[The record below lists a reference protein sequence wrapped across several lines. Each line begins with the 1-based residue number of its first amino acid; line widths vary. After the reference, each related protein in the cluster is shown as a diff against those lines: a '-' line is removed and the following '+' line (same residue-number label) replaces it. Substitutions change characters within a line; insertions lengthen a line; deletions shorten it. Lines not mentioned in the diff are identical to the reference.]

1 MRFLHTG
8 DWHVGKTLRGRSRAD
23 EHRAVLNEITELARD
38 QKVDIA
44 LVAGDLFDSASPTAE
59 SEEIVYGA
67 LLELA
72 HASEWV
78 VVISGNHDNPRR
90 LAAVEPLMRLTNIRV
105 LPSLAL
111 PEDGGV
117 IVLQTKVGDARI
129 AMLPFLS
136 QRLIVKADDLMMRD
150 AFEHIGSYAERAHR
164 IIQALCP
171 DKIDN
176 TDKAPP
182 QTVDILLAHAMV
194 HGGVMGGGERQA
206 HTIFEYS
213 IPTTAFPS
221 SLHYTAL
228 GHLHRAQKLPAA
240 CPVWYSGSPL
250 QLDFGETH
258 DAKSVNIVDAEPGVP
273 ATVASLPLTAG
284 RRLRHVKTTMEKL
297 IEVAAEA
304 GDDYLRVEIDAPPA
318 PGLADQVRERLP
330 NAVDV
335 QVSKRH
341 PKHDDTDRARPTRI
355 GRSPRELFH
364 EYLSERGEDDA
375 QLKALFDELL
385 EEVYAP
391 D

>member
-23 EHRAVLNEITELARD
+23 EHRAVLKEIAELARD
-38 QKVDIA
+38 EKVDIV
-44 LVAGDLFDSASPTAE
+44 LVAGDLFDSASPTPE

-72 HASEWV
+72 RASEWV

-105 LPSLAL
+105 LPAVAL

-117 IVLQTKVGDARI
+117 IRLQTKAGDARI

-150 AFEHIGSYAERAHR
+150 TFEHIGSYAERAHR
-164 IIQALCP
+164 IIQSLCP
-171 DKIDN
+171 DS
-176 TDKAPP
+176 KAD

-194 HGGVMGGGERQA
+194 HGGVLGGGERQA

-213 IPTTAFPS
+213 IPTTAFPG
-221 SLHYTAL
+221 SLQYTAL

-240 CPVWYSGSPL
+240 CPTWYAGSPL
-250 QLDFGETH
+250 QLDFGETR
-258 DAKSVNIVDAEPGVP
+258 DAKSVNIVDAEPGVQ
-273 ATVASLPLTAG
+273 ATVRSAPLSAG
-284 RRLRHVKTTMEKL
+284 RRLRYVKTTMEKL

-304 GDDYLRVEIDAPPA
+304 GDDFLRVVIDAPPT

-335 QVSKRH
+335 QVSH
-341 PKHDDTDRARPTRI
+341 HVPKQDDADHAPPARI

-375 QLKALFDELL
+375 RLKALFDELL

>member
-23 EHRAVLNEITELARD
+23 EHHGVLKEITALARD
-38 QKVDIA
+38 EKVDIA
-44 LVAGDLFDSASPTAE
+44 LVAGDLFDSASPTPE

-72 HASEWV
+72 RASEWV

-105 LPSLAL
+105 LPAVAL

-117 IVLQTKVGDARI
+117 IVLQTKAGDARI

-150 AFEHIGSYAERAHR
+150 TFEHVGSYAERAHR
-164 IIQALCP
+164 IIQSLCP
-171 DKIDN
+171 DR
-176 TDKAPP
+176 KAE

-194 HGGVMGGGERQA
+194 HGGVLGGGERQA

-221 SLHYTAL
+221 SLQYTAL

-240 CPVWYSGSPL
+240 CPTWYAGSPL
-250 QLDFGETH
+250 QLDFGETR

-304 GDDYLRVEIDAPPA
+304 GDDYLRVEIDAPPT

-341 PKHDDTDRARPTRI
+341 PKRDDTDRASPTRI

-364 EYLSERGEDDA
+364 EYLSERGEDDR